1 MANTVKLTF
10 AGDTDNLGRAYN
22 RVGAAAKS
30 TSDTVDAHS
39 KRIGGSFKSMGVAAA
54 AGVAALTTAVVS
66 FAKDSVTAFVE
77 AQESQ
82 QRLEDAFTRFPA
94 LANTNLAALQALNQ
108 ELARKTKF
116 DDDAFASG
124 QAILAQFKLT
134 GTQVAALTPLLADYA
149 AKTGKDLP
157 TAAETLGKAF
167 LGNTRALKE
176 LGINYKSTGD
186 QAKDIANIT
195 ALLRTQVGGFAEQQG
210 KTAAGQAAI
219 LSNRFGEVKETVG
232 EKLLPVLLVLGD
244 TLLKV
249 IGFFERHSQII
260 GPLAI
265 ILGTLVAVQ
274 WALNIAMAANPIG
287 LIITAIVLLIG
298 VIVFLATK
306 TRFFQTIWEA
316 VWGFLKAVGAWFAG
330 PFAGFF
336 VNTWNA
342 IVDKFNFA
350 RKLIA
355 AVIDRLKSDFAK
367 VFGFITAP
375 FRAAFNF
382 VSDAW
387 NNTIGRLRW
396 TVPSWVPIIGGNTI
410 SVPKLPHFHTGG
422 VVPGSFGKET
432 LAVLQAGER
441 VTGGS
446 HSDGDPPD
454 VVVIDLGDE
463 IMNLIRRKVGQRGGN
478 VQLVLGNARG

>member
-1 MANTVKLTF
+1 MPNTVKLTF
-10 AGDTDNLGRAYN
+10 AGDTDNLNRAFTK
-22 RVGAAAKS
+22 VGSAAKS
-30 TSDTVDAHS
+30 TSDTVDSHT
-39 KRIGGSFKSMGVAAA
+39 KRIGGSFKAMGVVAA
-54 AGVAALTTAVVS
+54 AGVASVAASVIA
-66 FAKDSVTAFVE
+66 FAKDSVTSFAE
-77 AQESQ
+77 AEESQ
-82 QRLEDAFTRFPA
+82 QKLIDAFGRFPA
-94 LANTNLAALQALNQ
+94 LANTNIAALQSLNQ

-157 TAAETLGKAF
+157 DAAETLGKSF
-167 LGNTRALKE
+167 LGNTKALKE
-176 LGINYKSTGD
+176 LGINYKATGN

-195 ALLRTQVGGFAEQQG
+195 ALLRAQVGGFAEQQG

-232 EKLLPVLLVLGD
+232 EKLLPVLLILGN

-249 IGFFERHSQII
+249 IGFFERHSQIV
-260 GPLAI
+260 GPLAAI
-265 ILGTLVAVQ
+265 IGTLVAVQ
-274 WALNIAMAANPIG
+274 WALNIAMAANPVG

-382 VSDAW
+382 VADAW

-396 TVPSWVPIIGGNTI
+396 TVPSWVPFVGGNTI
-410 SVPKLPHFHTGG
+410 SAPRLPHFHTGG
-422 VVPGSFGKET
+422 VVSGAFGSET

-446 HSDGDPPD
+446 SGSGDDPD
-454 VVVIDLGDE
+454 VVVVDLGDE
-463 IMNLIRRKVGQRGGN
+463 IMEIIRRKVGKRGGN
-478 VQLVLGNARG
+478 VQFVLGNARG